1 MEVVELRWLLVL
13 AELEHVTRAA
23 EAVHLSQPALSKAIA
38 RLERE
43 VGLPLF
49 DRRGRTLRLNRHG
62 RLFRDGVERALSEL
76 DTTRRHLAELI
87 GPESGTVPLGFLPTL
102 GTWLVPELVRS
113 FRADHPG
120 VRLQLHQSSADGL
133 VQALRAGLVDL
144 ILSSQH
150 PQDRGVGWRRLHLE
164 ALRLVTPVGH
174 PLARQRGGR
183 GVPLVAAASEPFVML
198 RSGLGLRELT
208 EELCT
213 KAGFVPTVAFEGEEV
228 ETVRGLVSAG
238 LGVAL
243 LPEAHPPPEDADSR
257 RARGSAAAADMADR
271 HPGTVDLP
279 VSVPRCHREIGLAWN
294 LDRYRSPAVEA
305 FRGHVL
311 LARRG
316 N

>member
-62 RLFRDGVERALSEL
+62 RLFRDGGERALSEL

-174 PLARQRGGR
+174 PLSRQRGGR

-208 EELCT
+208 EEL
-213 KAGFVPTVAFEGEEV
+213 